1 MIGISN
7 CFDMIGQNGCMD
19 VASSLG
25 MQGIGK
31 DMQEISI
38 PIYEVFYMK
47 ILIGQDSA
55 FMCDSI
61 QEFTA
66 IRRMN
71 NSCGSVTV
79 TVNLLDMD
87 LLTLLG
93 ALLIFTPNTGMNCF
107 LKLNAINLIDDILDL
122 LPMLAD
128 LAGLPL
134 PDGMV
139 DGALEGGTIG
149 IEFANRVLEVLF
161 DKLVDVLNE
170 DMATRGI
177 AVRHWEELPE
187 FYQGLV
193 DSGEMKNMLKMRQEL
208 GALGFTL

>member
-1 MIGISN
+1 MINVSN

-25 MQGIGK
+25 MQGISK

-47 ILIGQDSA
+47 ILIGQDCA

-61 QEFTA
+61 PEFTA

-107 LKLNAINLIDDILDL
+107 LKLNAIELVDEIIDL

-128 LAGLPL
+128 LAGVPL
-134 PDGMV
+134 PDGLMEA
-139 DGALEGGTIG
+139 GLGTQQLEI
-149 IEFANRVLEVLF
+149 ANRILEVLF
-161 DKLVDVLNE
+161 DKLVDILNE
-170 DMATRGI
+170 DMATKGI
-177 AVRHWEELPE
+177 EVRHWEELPE

>member
-1 MIGISN
+1 MIGISD
-7 CFDMIGQNGCMD
+7 CFSMIGTDGCMD

-25 MQGIGK
+25 MQGLTG
-31 DMQEISI
+31 DMQTVSI
-38 PIYEVFYMK
+38 PIYEIFYMK
-47 ILIGQDSA
+47 ILIGQDCA

-61 QEFTA
+61 PEFTA

-71 NSCGSVTV
+71 NACGSVSV

-93 ALLIFTPNTGMNCF
+93 ALLVFTPNTGMNCF
-107 LKLNAINLIDDILDL
+107 IKLNAVDLIDDILDV

-139 DGALEGGTIG
+139 DGALDCGTIG

-161 DKLVDVLNE
+161 DKLVDVLND
-170 DMATRGI
+170 DMASKGI
-177 AVRHWEELPE
+177 EVKHWEELPE

-193 DSGEMKNMLKMRQEL
+193 DSGEMKNMFQMRQQL